1 MGLPVKIKQELKGT
15 TNTTS
20 NKNEHH
26 KTPITKINYN
36 NLTNRSA
43 RSTIR
48 LQENL
53 RLKKKNGGLNRSK
66 KGGEPWTVSKERST

>member
-1 MGLPVKIKQELKGT
+1 MGIYLYKHNSKLLKRDMGLPVKIKQELKGT
-15 TNTTS
+15 INTTS

-53 RLKKKNGGLNRSK
+53 RLKK
-66 KGGEPWTVSKERST
+66 